1 MPVTLAHLHRSSLL
15 CLDPRVLIT
24 CSWQDRQWFRR
35 DASLLTLLVRYCFA
49 AELQMLGLLRPASHR
64 RGDQAQKLVFPY
76 VANGS

>member
-1 MPVTLAHLHRSSLL
+1 MLLISGAERLSGLLAQTAVL
-15 CLDPRVLIT
+15 PRRCVCT
-24 CSWQDRQWFRR
+24 DV
-35 DASLLTLLVRYCFA
+35 ASALACA